1 MQRKRDEP
9 SRNRSKLHF
18 QVTVFLDVADAIL
31 FFFLFNFFF
40 FFFDSLANGY
50 EETKRGYVMQKPGY
64 TRPGKANYKLTSD
77 IRLSRFSLSRGCSL
91 DN

>member
-31 FFFLFNFFF
+31 FFFFLT
-40 FFFDSLANGY
+40 FFDSLANGY

-77 IRLSRFSLSRGCSL
+77 IRLSPFSLSRCSSL